1 MDPEGDTMPI
11 ETVPGTSL
19 TYYLVA
25 FDALG
30 NERDEG
36 GAPISRKILE
46 ALSGKPITDVFLI
59 SHGWQGDVPAARRQY
74 GRWLGA
80 MAASHADMAHM
91 HELRPGFHPLL
102 IGLHWPSLPWGDEE
116 LGGDAV
122 SFDATAIS
130 PLDQLIE
137 AYAERIADTPA
148 ARTALQTIFQAAL
161 RDIAPA
167 RLSLEAGE
175 AYEVLN
181 REASL
186 PSEGEGAAPGAD
198 REPFDPER
206 LFQAAEAEPVSF
218 GGGVSVANYGQNLML
233 LLMLQSS

>member
-1 MDPEGDTMPI
+1 MPI
-11 ETVPGTSL
+11 EAVPGSSL

-46 ALSGKPITDVFLI
+46 ALAGEPITDVFLI

-80 MAASHADMAHM
+80 MAFNQADVAHM
-91 HELRPGFHPLL
+91 HEVRRGFRPLL
-102 IGLHWPSLPWGDEE
+102 VGLHWPSLPWEDEE
-116 LGGDAV
+116 LGGGAV

-130 PLDQLIE
+130 PVEELIE
-137 AYAERIADTPA
+137 AYAARIADTPA
-148 ARTALQTIFQAAL
+148 ARTALQTIFQVAL
-161 RDIAPA
+161 KDIAPA
-167 RLSLEAGE
+167 RLSLEVGE

-181 REASL
+181 REAAL
-186 PSEGEGAAPGAD
+186 RSEGEGAAPGAD
-198 REPFDPER
+198 REPFDPQR
-206 LFQAAEAEPVSF
+206 VFQATEAEPVSF
-218 GGGVSVANYGQNLML
+218 GGGVGLT
-233 LLMLQSS
+233 SST